1 MFARALPHW
10 FRHGIDWTRGG
21 FAERLTLSGEAD
33 DPGFKRLL
41 VQARQIYVF
50 SHAALS
56 DPDRAR
62 RAHLLAHREHLGAQL
77 PARESRALTMA
88 LAALVARLHE
98 AMRYARE
105 RPIRGQPLASYQMT
119 QAAIADAVVAVEGA
133 RLMTWHAATLMDRD
147 LPANRVAAQAKLA
160 ASFALKQAAG
170 TAQELFGGYG
180 LASEYRIARLTSY
193 AHVFLVGEGA
203 PAVQRILIAEDALGI
218 KNADRHR
225 VSYRHPRANR
235 HPG

>member
-1 MFARALPHW
+1 MEILHDRVDTLPGRVSVAARAV
-10 FRHGIDWTRGG
+10 GI
-21 FAERLTLSGEAD
+21 
-33 DPGFKRLL
+33 
-41 VQARQIYVF
+41 AR
-50 SHAALS
+50 ACL
-56 DPDRAR
+56 D
-62 RAHLLAHREHLGAQL
+62 
-77 PARESRALTMA
+77 
-88 LAALVARLHE
+88 E

-133 RLMTWHAATLMDRD
+133 RLMTWHAAILMDRD

-160 ASFALKQAAG
+160 ASFAPKQAAG

-218 KNADRHR
+218 ENAYRHR
-225 VSYRHPRANR
+225 ASYRHPRANR
-235 HPG
+235 HAS